1 MYMYVI
7 VYTIK
12 QKVVKTETWDKEFP
26 IVYTTIK
33 IMLHYIIMKHLGA
46 FYLWMYC
53 ASDECTPLMKTRHN
67 KCDLLT
73 SKIYNWIAI

>member
-1 MYMYVI
+1 MYVI

-26 IVYTTIK
+26 IVYHVYTTIK

-46 FYLWMYC
+46 FYL
-53 ASDECTPLMKTRHN
+53 
-67 KCDLLT
+67 
-73 SKIYNWIAI
+73 

>member
-1 MYMYVI
+1 MYVI

-46 FYLWMYC
+46 FYL
-53 ASDECTPLMKTRHN
+53 
-67 KCDLLT
+67 
-73 SKIYNWIAI
+73 

>member
-1 MYMYVI
+1 MYLQLHWAQKCTRYMYVI

-26 IVYTTIK
+26 IVYTTFK

-46 FYLWMYC
+46 FYL
-53 ASDECTPLMKTRHN
+53 
-67 KCDLLT
+67 
-73 SKIYNWIAI
+73 